1 MSHQEYSSQKYFP
14 SASLPWPNVF
24 SAARYNVLC
33 IKSLLMPF
41 CSTDAQISLT
51 WEIEEPIAYDI
62 AQQLTLLLTLDW

>member
-1 MSHQEYSSQKYFP
+1 
-14 SASLPWPNVF
+14 
-24 SAARYNVLC
+24 
-33 IKSLLMPF
+33 MPF